1 MNAILTIAQLTFREA
16 WRRRIA
22 LAALLLGLAFLV
34 LYNAGFYFI
43 HTEMERENAL
53 SAPRSALEA
62 ETLRRTVFNF
72 FSTAGL
78 YAVNFLTLAMG
89 AMLSADTLAGEITS
103 GTVQALVTK
112 PIRRGEIV
120 LGKWLGFS
128 ILLALYLLLM
138 GGGLLVSVWVQTGY
152 TLPNWLNGLSLIY
165 LASLLTMTMTL
176 MLSSRFSAL
185 ATGGSVFGLYG
196 LAFIGGWVEQVG
208 AALQNRTAVEVGII
222 SSLIFPSEA
231 LWKRAAHEVS
241 SPLLQA
247 ATGGFG
253 LFTTANPPSPL
264 MLVYA
269 GLYLLAALWVATRWF
284 NQRDL

>member
-1 MNAILTIAQLTFREA
+1 MNAISTIAQLTFREA

-22 LAALLLGLAFLV
+22 LAALLLGVAFLV
-34 LYNAGFYFI
+34 LYNVGFYFI
-43 HTEMERENAL
+43 HTEIESQMAN
-53 SAPRSALEA
+53 SSPGTMIEA
-62 ETLRRTVFNF
+62 QGVRNTMFNF

-112 PIRRGEIV
+112 PIRRTAIV

-138 GGGLLVSVWVQTGY
+138 GGGVLISVWVQTGY
-152 TLPNWLNGLSLIY
+152 ILTKPLNGLGLIY
-165 LASLLTMTMTL
+165 LTSLLVMTMTL
-176 MLSSRFSAL
+176 MLSSRLSAL
-185 ATGGSVFGLYG
+185 ATGGTVFGLYG
-196 LAFIGGWVEQVG
+196 LAFIGGWVEQIG
-208 AALQNRTAVEVGII
+208 AALQNRTAVEVGIV

-231 LWKRAAHEVS
+231 LWKRAAYEIS

-247 ATGGFG
+247 VAGFTP
-253 LFTTANPPSPL
+253 FTASSPPSAL

-269 GLYLLAALWVATRWF
+269 VLYLLVSLWLATRWF
-284 NQRDL
+284 KQRDL